1 MMVTNDL
8 KENIDNLYPQ
18 NLNHLMKFKTSC
30 DTHSKTYIAVL
41 QFISKKENVIA
52 TVLQNTS
59 KKKHFIVHII
69 KDNVLLTNAVL
80 TDQNPFAIRVQRH
93 CWWDWFEKATS

>member
-1 MMVTNDL
+1 MRLMMVTNDL
-8 KENIDNLYPQ
+8 KENNDNSYPQ

-69 KDNVLLTNAVL
+69 KDNVLLPNAVL
-80 TDQNPFAIRVQRH
+80 TD
-93 CWWDWFEKATS
+93 

>member
-18 NLNHLMKFKTSC
+18 NLNHLMEFKTSC
-30 DTHSKTYIAVL
+30 ETYIAVL

-80 TDQNPFAIRVQRH
+80 TD
-93 CWWDWFEKATS
+93 